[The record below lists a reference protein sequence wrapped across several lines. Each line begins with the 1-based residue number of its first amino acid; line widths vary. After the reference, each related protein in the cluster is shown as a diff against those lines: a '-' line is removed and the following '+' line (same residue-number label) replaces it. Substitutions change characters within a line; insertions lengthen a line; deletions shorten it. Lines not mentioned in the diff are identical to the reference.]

1 MVTLLNSNNLN
12 KYDNVQAR
20 PQGRA
25 CIFAIN
31 KRKGLKYLVV
41 LLNLV
46 TFASMNKILI
56 WTLMLCSVVLTSCDK
71 LDDSDDG
78 MVREILPGKWAFSY
92 VIKSDE
98 DPGLEFNYKQ
108 VIFNEDGT
116 CALTYIDHEDE
127 EGNPVWGA
135 LHGTYVASTTMIR
148 ITSSEFDGTEHIL
161 IWRITSL
168 SASQVVV
175 EYDFS
180 MEGSSGMTAVVTLD
194 KQ

>member
-1 MVTLLNSNNLN
+1 MFFLVFSLLN
-12 KYDNVQAR
+12 R
-20 PQGRA
+20 
-25 CIFAIN
+25 
-31 KRKGLKYLVV
+31 
-41 LLNLV
+41 
-46 TFASMNKILI
+46 TFVPMNKILI
-56 WTLMLCSVVLTSCDK
+56 WTLMLCSVMLTSCDK